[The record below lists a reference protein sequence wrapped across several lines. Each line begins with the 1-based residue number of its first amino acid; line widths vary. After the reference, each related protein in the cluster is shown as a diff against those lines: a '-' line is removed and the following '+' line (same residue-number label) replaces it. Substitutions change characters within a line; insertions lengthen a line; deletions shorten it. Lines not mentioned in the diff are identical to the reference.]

1 MRLDECFQAVAAWM
15 RLHNLCIDQQV
26 PLPEQVIEAQK
37 VNDIVHSAPQQDQNA
52 AAYRQHIIYL
62 FM

>member
-1 MRLDECFQAVAAWM
+1 M

-26 PLPEQVIEAQK
+26 PLPEQLTEAQEVDDV
-37 VNDIVHSAPQQDQNA
+37 VNNAPQQDQNA